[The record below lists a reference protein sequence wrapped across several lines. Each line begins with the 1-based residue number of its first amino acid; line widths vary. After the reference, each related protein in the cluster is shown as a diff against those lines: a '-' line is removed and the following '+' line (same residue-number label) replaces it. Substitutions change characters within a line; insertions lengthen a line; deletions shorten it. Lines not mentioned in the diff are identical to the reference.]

1 MPQDRLACI
10 VPTDGTR
17 GGETPA
23 LRIDDHAA
31 TLVQPVGDSDG
42 NSRATLPGQPCAGQD
57 RARRAVLAGQPGE
70 RLTSPSRVASMVRS
84 APQRG
89 EGSCAAPDR
98 GRLSLRWAFS
108 PVSPRRQ
115 GDGNR
120 SLQTSPAGRL
130 GRKVGRPASR
140 HPQARR
146 TPHPGAARSVHRQQL
161 RAPVID
167 PAAGGRTPSRSARGE
182 PGAARPPASRPD
194 RPPAGDAWRGRARSP
209 AAPCAGHRADPP
221 ASRCGRP
228 PSPLNIPTP
237 AVAATTLAVV
247 FETLQSSGQTI
258 ESLASAGEAA
268 ARRHG
273 TAVGLSADK
282 SSVPGERSTFP
293 PVSTDRGSCAPTP
306 SRPPTPRNRAGK
318 PKRSIST
325 SPGGYATAATC
336 SVCPSRSWAPA

>member
-1 MPQDRLACI
+1 MLPEDRLACI
-10 VPTDGTR
+10 VPTDGTLGGEAPALLGPTTTSPRSFNRSRAVTAAAAHFRHQPR
-17 GGETPA
+17 GG
-23 LRIDDHAA
+23 
-31 TLVQPVGDSDG
+31 QG
-42 NSRATLPGQPCAGQD
+42 

-209 AAPCAGHRADPP
+209 AAPCAGHHAGPR

-228 PSPLNIPTP
+228 PS
-237 AVAATTLAVV
+237 
-247 FETLQSSGQTI
+247 S
-258 ESLASAGEAA
+258 
-268 ARRHG
+268 
-273 TAVGLSADK
+273 
-282 SSVPGERSTFP
+282 
-293 PVSTDRGSCAPTP
+293 
-306 SRPPTPRNRAGK
+306 
-318 PKRSIST
+318 
-325 SPGGYATAATC
+325 
-336 SVCPSRSWAPA
+336 